1 MLFGDEL
8 RRKIKA
14 MRLSENEFAK
24 LCGFTYTTL
33 SNLLASKTKTPKP
46 SVVSAVERVTE
57 ECCPRCGQWV
67 PDMEALNASDSA
79 EERTGRRATT

>member
-8 RRKIKA
+8 RRKIRA

-33 SNLLASKTKTPKP
+33 SNLLANKTKTPKP
-46 SVVSAVERVTE
+46 EVVSAVERVAK

-67 PDMEALNASDSA
+67 PDMEALNASDST
-79 EERTGRRATT
+79 EEGTRRRAKT